1 MDTILINN
9 ITVGDLI
16 KRLEMLEKEP
26 QSVLKNKEKKFN
38 AYGCMEFDSN
48 QTDYESKSGKFQI
61 GVWSNSYEGAA
72 VISFFLRCIID
83 ELILSERLDDII
95 DMENDNREYQGK
107 EGYDKSKINENHIIK
122 IISRYERNSFTRIDQ
137 ELLDINDIKI
147 PLRKILFEMHKY
159 TLQEIKDYYS
169 GSV

>member
-1 MDTILINN
+1 MDTILINK
-9 ITVGDLI
+9 ITIGDLI

-26 QSVLKNKEKKFN
+26 QSVLKNKEKKFK

-61 GVWSNSYEGAA
+61 GVWSNSYKGAA

-83 ELILSERLDDII
+83 KSEPSERLDEII
-95 DMENDNREYQGK
+95 DMENDNRDHQGK
-107 EGYDKSKINENHIIK
+107 KEYVKTEINENDIIK
-122 IISRYERNSFTRIDQ
+122 IISRNERNSFTKIDQ
-137 ELLDINDIKI
+137 KLLDINHIEKS
-147 PLRKILFEMHKY
+147 LKKILFEMHKY

-169 GSV
+169 